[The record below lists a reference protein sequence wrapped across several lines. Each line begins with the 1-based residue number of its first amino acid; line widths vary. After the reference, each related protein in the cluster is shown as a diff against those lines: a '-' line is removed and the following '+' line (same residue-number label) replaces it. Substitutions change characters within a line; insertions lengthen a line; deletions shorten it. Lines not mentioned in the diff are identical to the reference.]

1 VITLAHKY
9 FMLEPTHYT
18 ISDILLQEAVHL
30 LPKIDARVALNQP
43 TGDFFNDPW
52 EIKPEFKGTVWEQIL
67 DTIIE
72 DKGEARLIKLAPGQ
86 AYPSHAD
93 IDDRW
98 HLTIKG
104 NHSFLIDLETN
115 TMHPTITNGCWYT
128 MNAGC
133 RHTAANFGSEDRV
146 QLVVRHLLPINVL
159 KDPIEVFITL
169 KDIVVDRRFIFDD
182 VISPWLNAAFKRGI
196 VSKFNGQDL
205 IASLIIEVDC
215 LEELETLTKDYFI
228 LTIDV

>member
-1 VITLAHKY
+1 
-9 FMLEPTHYT
+9 MLEPTHYT
-18 ISDILLQEAVHL
+18 ITKEQLQQAVRS
-30 LPKIDARVALNQP
+30 LPNIDSRLVLNQP
-43 TGDFFNDPW
+43 SGDFFNDPW
-52 EIKPEFKGTVWEQIL
+52 EIKPEFKGTVWEEIL
-67 DTIIE
+67 DTIIV
-72 DKGEARLIKLAPGQ
+72 DKGEARLIKLAPGE

-115 TMHPTITNGCWYT
+115 TMHLTDTKGQWYT
-128 MNAGC
+128 MNAGH

-146 QLVVRHLLPINVL
+146 QLVVRHLLPVNVL

-169 KDIVVDRRFIFDD
+169 KDVVVDRRFIFDD

-205 IASLIIEVDC
+205 IATLTIEVAH
-215 LEELETLTKDYFI
+215 LEELEVLTKDYFT

>member
-1 VITLAHKY
+1 
-9 FMLEPTHYT
+9 MLEPTHYT

-98 HLTIKG
+98 HLSISG
-104 NHSFLIDLETN
+104 NNSYLIDLENQQMYQTN
-115 TMHPTITNGCWYT
+115 DLGRWYL
-128 MNAGC
+128 MDAGI
-133 RHTAANFGSEDRV
+133 RHTAANFGSESRV
-146 QLVVRHLLPINVL
+146 QLVVRKLLSRNQLRQPVKISIRL
-159 KDPIEVFITL
+159 KEVIGE
-169 KDIVVDRRFIFDD
+169 RRFIFDD
-182 VISPWLNAAFKRGI
+182 IISPWVNRAYKSGSINDFKGSDLEATMIIEHSILDDLINISAGYFTISI
-196 VSKFNGQDL
+196 VSQ
-205 IASLIIEVDC
+205 
-215 LEELETLTKDYFI
+215 
-228 LTIDV
+228 

>member
-1 VITLAHKY
+1 
-9 FMLEPTHYT
+9 MLTHTDYT
-18 ISDILLQEAVHL
+18 ISDEELQEAVHL

-43 TGDFFNDPW
+43 TGDFFHTPW
-52 EIKPEFKGTVWEQIL
+52 TIKSEFKGTVWEKIL
-67 DTIIE
+67 ASLDCN
-72 DKGEARLIKLAPGQ
+72 KGEARLIKLSPGE

-104 NHSFLIDLETN
+104 NNSYLIDLETN
-115 TMHPTITNGCWYT
+115 TMYPTAPNGVWYT
-128 MNAGC
+128 MDAGV

-146 QLVVRHLLPINVL
+146 QLVVRHLLPVNVL

-169 KDIVVDRRFIFDD
+169 KDVVMDRRFIFDD
-182 VISPWLNAAFKRGI
+182 IISPWLNNAFKRGI
-196 VSKFNGQDL
+196 VSEFNGQDL
-205 IASLIIEVDC
+205 IASLTIEVDC
-215 LEELETLTKDYFI
+215 LEELEELTKEYFT

>member
-1 VITLAHKY
+1 
-9 FMLEPTHYT
+9 MLELTHYT
-18 ISDILLQEAVHL
+18 ISEELLQAAVKS
-30 LPKIDARVALNQP
+30 LPKIDTRLALNKP
-43 TGDFFNDPW
+43 TDDFFHSPW
-52 EIKPEFKGTVWEQIL
+52 KIKQEFVGTIWEDIL
-67 DTIIE
+67 KSLDC
-72 DKGEARLIKLAPGQ
+72 DKGEARLIKLAPGE

-104 NHSFLIDLETN
+104 NHSYLIDLETD
-115 TMHPTITNGCWYT
+115 TMYPTEPTGQWYT
-128 MNAGC
+128 MNAGL

-146 QLVVRHLLPINVL
+146 QLVVRRLLPTNVL

-169 KDIVVDRRFIFDD
+169 KDVVVDRRFIFDD
-182 VISPWLNAAFKRGI
+182 VISPWLNTAFKRGI

-205 IASLIIEVDC
+205 IASLTIEVDC
-215 LEELETLTKDYFI
+215 LEELEELTKDYFI